1 MFKKLLICL
10 WAFGLMFC
18 VYITS
23 VQSRPQHAS
32 RQIPTTSWISEIVKQ
47 LEEGLKA

>member
-10 WAFGLMFC
+10 WAFGLMFG

-32 RQIPTTSWISEIVKQ
+32 RQIPTSSWISDIVKQ
-47 LEEGLKA
+47 LQDGLTA